1 MIKILVNLAF
11 FLMNC
16 NILNKIHIK
25 YVVVEYNNIIVSSKW
40 ISKISDERIMIDISD
55 AKMCPIK
62 THVHNTPGIWY
73 SSEVVITFTYFCMI
87 IKCIWKMRWNL
98 RWKTDYM
105 FNHYLTCKHYSHR
118 LFCTLLSNICKK
130 GTHRLH
136 TRQPLPHPHH

>member
-1 MIKILVNLAF
+1 
-11 FLMNC
+11 MNC

-55 AKMCPIK
+55 DKMCPIK
-62 THVHNTPGIWY
+62 THVHNTPDIWY
-73 SSEVVITFTYFCMI
+73 SNEVVITFTYFCMI

-105 FNHYLTCKHYSHR
+105 YNYYLTCKHYSHR

-136 TRQPLPHPHH
+136 TRQPLTHPHH

>member
-1 MIKILVNLAF
+1 MPF
-11 FLMNC
+11 FLINC
-16 NILNKIHIK
+16 NILNKIHMN

-40 ISKISDERIMIDISD
+40 ISKISDERIMMDD
-55 AKMCPIK
+55 KMCPIK

-105 FNHYLTCKHYSHR
+105 YNYYLTCKHYSHR
-118 LFCTLLSNICKK
+118 LLCTLLSNICKK

-136 TRQPLPHPHH
+136 TRQPLTHPHH